1 MFQEENYRERRPVK
15 RDNKNNKINSNNNND
30 GSSTSSS
37 SSSSS
42 SNSSRRNIIII
53 IIIII
58 IIDVS
63 LSLFVPFTPHVLA
76 ITEQKQK
83 VHTLTAGETLATAVG
98 LQLSS
103 KEILKTLF
111 RLQ

>member
-1 MFQEENYRERRPVK
+1 LFQEENYRERRPVK

-37 SSSSS
+37 SSSS
-42 SNSSRRNIIII
+42 NSSRRNIII

>member
-37 SSSSS
+37 SSSS
-42 SNSSRRNIIII
+42 NSSRRNIII